1 MRQVCRCVRHE
12 GNLTFFNGRFGFVAP
27 CDNSA
32 ILFVDQSSFGAT
44 MDATYEVR
52 RVTYKVCR
60 TKPALAVDVQGDLSR
75 SEQTVILSQT
85 NLSSL
90 CYLAQKWNTLQLTQ
104 QSNGQVCSS
113 RKPFTNKVTLI
124 VTFLLLRY
132 FAREAIIVQVW
143 VNSE

>member
-1 MRQVCRCVRHE
+1 MRQVCRCVRLE
-12 GNLTFFNGRFGFVAP
+12 GNLKFFNGRFGFVAP

-44 MDATYEVR
+44 MDPTYEVR

-60 TKPALAVDVQGDLSR
+60 KMPALAVDIQGELSR
-75 SEQTVILSQT
+75 SEQTVILSQK

-90 CYLAQKWNTLQLTQ
+90 FYFSHRWNTLQLTQ

-113 RKPFTNKVTLI
+113 IKPFTNKVTLSCN
-124 VTFLLLRY
+124 LLSRY
-132 FAREAIIVQVW
+132 FARNAIFLQV
-143 VNSE
+143 